1 MQAQDVLI
9 AISKTGFPLEHDVSE
24 AFRRKG
30 WSIVGNRYYVDDVD
44 GRARELDLI
53 AYRANKVAGIEV
65 VTSVLISCKK
75 DAENTWAMLSR
86 ERNKNDPNIN
96 WCPIHQWTNVEPL
109 RTYLESEEWEEG
121 CKQILTKG
129 HPAIFVVERDIFAFQ
144 IVSPPGVPQKT
155 NPAKGSAGPVKQ
167 PAPQNDT
174 PIFSSIS
181 GLLKAL
187 DFEKGA
193 LRERMA
199 NRRRLYFFALAIVA
213 DVPLVDVQFG
223 GSAPTVID
231 VKRRTHLAQYMVRK
245 SHLSSLLQIVSKD
258 ELEAF
263 VGQMD
268 SLADTNAKV
277 GANLLAA
284 SLAAIETSA
293 SVQGY
298 FAKRLKPFLSLA
310 INKFLRELASKE
322 RIGELGIGSRF
333 DGGIQFELDLEE
345 PLLKKLNDSE
355 EIREEASRLLREIAG
370 YKGPFEFV
378 FNIPF

>member
-1 MQAQDVLI
+1 
-9 AISKTGFPLEHDVSE
+9 
-24 AFRRKG
+24 
-30 WSIVGNRYYVDDVD
+30 
-44 GRARELDLI
+44 
-53 AYRANKVAGIEV
+53 
-65 VTSVLISCKK
+65 
-75 DAENTWAMLSR
+75 
-86 ERNKNDPNIN
+86 
-96 WCPIHQWTNVEPL
+96 
-109 RTYLESEEWEEG
+109 
-121 CKQILTKG
+121 
-129 HPAIFVVERDIFAFQ
+129 
-144 IVSPPGVPQKT
+144 
-155 NPAKGSAGPVKQ
+155 
-167 PAPQNDT
+167 
-174 PIFSSIS
+174 
-181 GLLKAL
+181 
-187 DFEKGA
+187 
-193 LRERMA
+193 
-199 NRRRLYFFALAIVA
+199 
-213 DVPLVDVQFG
+213 
-223 GSAPTVID
+223 
-231 VKRRTHLAQYMVRK
+231 
-245 SHLSSLLQIVSKD
+245 VSKD